1 MGRPADSRTTYF
13 QRKLGEAERRILQA
27 AGEGD
32 MSKGFKEV
40 LDAYGHFYNL
50 GLRPWM
56 RLDRATLT
64 IPYDDEKNASE
75 RL

>member
-1 MGRPADSRTTYF
+1 
-13 QRKLGEAERRILQA
+13 
-27 AGEGD
+27 

>member
-13 QRKLGEAERRILQA
+13 QRKLGEAERRILLA
-27 AGEGD
+27 AGEGN
-32 MSKGFKEV
+32 MSKGFQEI

-56 RLDRATLT
+56 RLDGATLT
-64 IPYDDEKNASE
+64 LPLGEIKNASE
-75 RL
+75 GR